1 MKIESLRSPYQKL
14 GGLYHFARMLDKIR
28 LHQAGQLPAEYH
40 PNFGLSAGLDGHLC
54 GFLGVEFGAV
64 CERIRQGGADAEV
77 AEWCF
82 QGGLRPT
89 KIQARVWNGFS
100 RKFGWNDAAAN
111 FVARVKAE
119 GGLEDRTDIVTVFDL
134 IDLSEGREHERVP
147 GGVADP

>member
-1 MKIESLRSPYQKL
+1 MKIQSLRSPYRKL

-28 LHQAGQLPAEYH
+28 LQQAGQLPAEYH

-64 CERIRQGGADAEV
+64 CERLRQGGSDDEI

-82 QGGLRPT
+82 QRGLRPD
-89 KIQARVWNGFS
+89 KMQRRVWNEFA
-100 RKFGWNDAAAN
+100 RKFGWNDLAAR

-119 GGLEDRTDIVTVFDL
+119 DGLEHRTDIVTSFDL
-134 IDLSEGREHERVP
+134 IDLREGRGEKP
-147 GGVADP
+147 GTA